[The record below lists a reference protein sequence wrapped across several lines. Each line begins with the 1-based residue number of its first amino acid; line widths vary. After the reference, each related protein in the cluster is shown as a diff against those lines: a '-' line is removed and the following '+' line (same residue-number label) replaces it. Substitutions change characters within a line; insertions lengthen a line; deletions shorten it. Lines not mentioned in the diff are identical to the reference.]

1 MNTSPFFHSLH
12 HLFLK
17 PPLLYL
23 PPPPFFYCALPIPLS
38 SSLSPPA
45 RSFPRTACSQHP
57 RPDWLLA
64 FKGPRAP
71 AEHMAALR
79 LRQDAV
85 STAATSPQAAAHCS
99 HIYNGSHAHAAA
111 SSAGLPPHQKK
122 KKLQREYLTCGRQPP
137 LYAAVPWKGSQR
149 QRMLVCR
156 RPRMHECAHDQR
168 ACKSALTSSA
178 DKKQHK
184 AGIQRSHREFPE
196 ERSM

>member
-1 MNTSPFFHSLH
+1 MNTFSFFHSLH

-23 PPPPFFYCALPIPLS
+23 PPLPFFCALPIPLS

-57 RPDWLLA
+57 WPDWLLA

-71 AEHMAALR
+71 AEHMAVLR

-85 STAATSPQAAAHCS
+85 STTATSPQAAAHCS
-99 HIYNGSHAHAAA
+99 HIYNSSHAHAAMPA
-111 SSAGLPPHQKK
+111 
-122 KKLQREYLTCGRQPP
+122 EYLTRGRQPP

-156 RPRMHECAHDQR
+156 RPRMHESAHDQR
-168 ACKSALTSSA
+168 ACKSGLTSSA

-184 AGIQRSHREFPE
+184 ANVQRSHREFPE

>member
-1 MNTSPFFHSLH
+1 MSTSPFFHSLH

-23 PPPPFFYCALPIPLS
+23 PPLPPLFYCALPIRLS

-57 RPDWLLA
+57 LPDWLQA

-71 AEHMAALR
+71 TEHMAALR

-85 STAATSPQAAAHCS
+85 STAATGPQAAAHCS

-111 SSAGLPPHQKK
+111 SSAGLPPPHKK
-122 KKLQREYLTCGRQPP
+122 KYAGRTSGMRQTAAAATKDACLQE
-137 LYAAVPWKGSQR
+137 AAHAC
-149 QRMLVCR
+149 VC
-156 RPRMHECAHDQR
+156 
-168 ACKSALTSSA
+168 S
-178 DKKQHK
+178 
-184 AGIQRSHREFPE
+184 
-196 ERSM
+196 